1 MFGPRRVFQSR
12 LHSLTT
18 RVPPASRCTLQVSR
32 HASTIAQA
40 STPERTKWPRRLVYA
55 GIFGFLGASVGKLVN
70 DKVTAPA
77 EPDSPED
84 LTALG
89 EILRV
94 YENGLPI
101 VQRLRSNPDYEETDV
116 YGNYGDDHKAN
127 RLTSGPLRGSRGLAH
142 QKVFWNDKEKK
153 SVSVVFLG
161 PGLEGW
167 PGMVH
172 GGALATVID
181 ENVGRVAVRHFP
193 EKTGVTANL
202 EINYRAPV
210 YSGNFYS
217 IHATL
222 DTERSTDRKGYVTG
236 EVRDPTGRLCAEA
249 SGLFVVPK
257 QYKLQRIGDKF

>member
-1 MFGPRRVFQSR
+1 
-12 LHSLTT
+12 
-18 RVPPASRCTLQVSR
+18 
-32 HASTIAQA
+32 
-40 STPERTKWPRRLVYA
+40 
-55 GIFGFLGASVGKLVN
+55 
-70 DKVTAPA
+70 
-77 EPDSPED
+77 
-84 LTALG
+84 
-89 EILRV
+89 
-94 YENGLPI
+94 
-101 VQRLRSNPDYEETDV
+101 
-116 YGNYGDDHKAN
+116 
-127 RLTSGPLRGSRGLAH
+127 
-142 QKVFWNDKEKK
+142 
-153 SVSVVFLG
+153 
-161 PGLEGW
+161 
-167 PGMVH
+167 MVH